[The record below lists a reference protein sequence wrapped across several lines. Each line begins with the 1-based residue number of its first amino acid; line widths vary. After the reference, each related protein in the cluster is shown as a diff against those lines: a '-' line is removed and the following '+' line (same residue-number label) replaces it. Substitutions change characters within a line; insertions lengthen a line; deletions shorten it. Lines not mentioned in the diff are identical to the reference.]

1 MESDIITHVACDTYP
16 IFKHMSSYIDDLK
29 PHLNGHLI
37 IRMSLFNS
45 VEMHAYVKQW
55 SSSGLKCTQ
64 MTVAIGI
71 LKNIFLLH
79 NKM

>member
-37 IRMSLFNS
+37 IL
-45 VEMHAYVKQW
+45 
-55 SSSGLKCTQ
+55 
-64 MTVAIGI
+64 GI
-71 LKNIFLLH
+71 QVHLLIPWH
-79 NKM
+79 ELVQ